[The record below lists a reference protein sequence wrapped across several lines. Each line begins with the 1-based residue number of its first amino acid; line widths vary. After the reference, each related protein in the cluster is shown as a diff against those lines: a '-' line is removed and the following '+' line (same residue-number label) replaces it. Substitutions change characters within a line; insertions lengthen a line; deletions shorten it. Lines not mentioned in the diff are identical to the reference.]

1 VSVCIYVGV
10 VMGELLDPCSE
21 DPRHNTLRASVLRA
35 LGGDCIAR
43 VTVRDFTMR
52 FAQMR
57 HRAVAAPKLPAA
69 EVSHV
74 CTGLN

>member
-1 VSVCIYVGV
+1 MSVCTHVGV
-10 VMGELLDPCSE
+10 EMGELLDPRSE

-35 LGGDCIAR
+35 LGGDCISR

-57 HRAVAAPKLPAA
+57 HRAVAAPKLLAA

-74 CTGLN
+74 CTGFN